1 MPYFRYS
8 FLNGLRDELYLTQT
22 RQRVTLIALLSLLIP
37 IAGLALGSTWGS
49 GTHRWIKQIIGA
61 GIGCGSGI
69 FVAWLLPRLLWNML
83 RLFVRKG
90 WFLLPEK
97 APSEDRPEAAVIT
110 VDEFSARSKALEREE
125 FRKIF
130 LFAAVIVGLGLGM
143 ERVANYIDRTKPE
156 VLIQILEGIG
166 MVSFMAALVL
176 WCMRMKKQLF
186 WKHGLICW
194 ACGRKITDAAG
205 LVRVPD
211 RGLCKHCGAEVVS
224 MDDSES
230 LARY

>member
-49 GTHRWIKQIIGA
+49 GTHRWIKQIVGG

-69 FVAWLLPRLLWNML
+69 FAAWLLPRLLWNML

-90 WFLLPEK
+90 WFVLPERIESK
-97 APSEDRPEAAVIT
+97 DRQGSVVLTI
-110 VDEFSARSKALEREE
+110 DEFSARRKALENQE
-125 FRKIF
+125 FRQIF
-130 LFAAVIVGLGLGM
+130 VFAAVIIGSGLGM

-156 VLIQILEGIG
+156 
-166 MVSFMAALVL
+166 
-176 WCMRMKKQLF
+176 
-186 WKHGLICW
+186 
-194 ACGRKITDAAG
+194 
-205 LVRVPD
+205 
-211 RGLCKHCGAEVVS
+211 
-224 MDDSES
+224 
-230 LARY
+230 